1 MDEWMDGMM
10 RNERGGY
17 ESDDD
22 VMMVLEVPAVYLN
35 APGKVRK
42 LPKVPWSAQLSLA
55 PGIIIDQLLR
65 RGIGIERIGREVESP
80 FVLVCCGS
88 VFTNVRQLANVRRL
102 IEGEILEWIDQVE
115 CIVTCGSAFSLS
127 LQSRSVDRV

>member
-1 MDEWMDGMM
+1 
-10 RNERGGY
+10 
-17 ESDDD
+17 
-22 VMMVLEVPAVYLN
+22 MMVLEVPAVYLN

-55 PGIIIDQLLR
+55 PGIIAGQRLR
-65 RGIGIERIGREVESP
+65 RGIGIERIGRQVESP

-88 VFTNVRQLANVRRL
+88 VGSIFTNVRQLANVRRL